1 MKAFV
6 EEDLPKYDRTEY
18 SFACVTGS
26 GPIARLYSKEDEV
39 LEEIQLEGKSRSE
52 LNELMV
58 ELGLPVAGAATKDE
72 L

>member
-6 EEDLPKYDRTEY
+6 EEDLPKYDRAEY
-18 SFACVTGS
+18 SFACKTGS

-58 ELGLPVAGAATKDE
+58 ELGFPLAGATRDE